1 MEEESEAQNSE
12 YVISGEQSQDRKP
25 GTLIPDVCCVCVC
38 VCVCAQPCLT
48 LCDPMDCSLPD
59 SSVHGISE
67 ARILSGLPF
76 PSPEDLPDLGIE
88 LASPAL
94 AGGFFTTES
103 SGKPLIPD
111 TQLLSFTASQ
121 RSAAS

>member
-1 MEEESEAQNSE
+1 
-12 YVISGEQSQDRKP
+12 
-25 GTLIPDVCCVCVC
+25 
-38 VCVCAQPCLT
+38 
-48 LCDPMDCSLPD
+48 MDCSLPD

>member
-12 YVISGEQSQDRKP
+12 YVISGEQSQDRKL

-38 VCVCAQPCLT
+38 VCAQSCLT

-59 SSVHGISE
+59 SSVREISE

-76 PSPEDLPDLGIE
+76 PSPVDLPDLGIE
-88 LASPAL
+88 LESPAL

>member
-12 YVISGEQSQDRKP
+12 YVISGEQSQDRKL

-38 VCVCAQPCLT
+38 VCAQSCLT

-59 SSVHGISE
+59 STVREISE

-76 PSPEDLPDLGIE
+76 PSPGDLPDLGIE
-88 LASPAL
+88 LESPAL
-94 AGGFFTTES
+94 EGGFFTSES